1 MLLYHSTVFH
11 LLCFFHGYTTN
22 ATKQQGSGGRYC
34 HKEKLVKA
42 EEGES
47 VSLVSNIEARQTCY
61 FVFTQHDSNLRCCYG
76 PKETCEA
83 AKHTSDEKCHEHNI
97 KVDSM
102 DTLTCNLS
110 MENIKTEDSGFYT
123 VFNFNDSEVITKCHM
138 LVRVS
143 ELSHWMA
150 TTSVTSVTSAT
161 TSVIVVLV
169 CISFVLVWVKR
180 KRVSQPEMDEM
191 QLE

>member
-1 MLLYHSTVFH
+1 MLLSCFP
-11 LLCFFHGYTTN
+11 LLCLLNGYIT
-22 ATKQQGSGGRYC
+22 GSGGRYC
-34 HKEKLVKA
+34 QKEKLVEA
-42 EEGES
+42 EEGQS
-47 VSLVSNIEARQTCY
+47 VSLVSNVEARQTCY
-61 FVFTQHDSNLRCCYG
+61 FVFTQHDSNVRCCYG

-83 AKHTSDEKCHEHNI
+83 DKHTSDEKCHEHNI

-110 MENIKTEDSGFYT
+110 MENIKKEDSGFYT

-143 ELSHWMA
+143 ELNHWMVA
-150 TTSVTSVTSAT
+150 
-161 TSVIVVLV
+161 SVILSGVLL
-169 CISFVLVWVKR
+169 CISVFLIYLKVKS
-180 KRVSQPEMDEM
+180 KRVSKPATVNKQDPEHISMVEDGQQI

>member
-1 MLLYHSTVFH
+1 MLLSCFP
-11 LLCFFHGYTTN
+11 LLCLLNGYIT
-22 ATKQQGSGGRYC
+22 GSGGRYC
-34 HKEKLVKA
+34 QKEKLVEA
-42 EEGES
+42 EEGQS
-47 VSLVSNIEARQTCY
+47 VSLVSNVEARQTCY
-61 FVFTQHDSNLRCCYG
+61 FVFTQHDSNVRCCYG

-83 AKHTSDEKCHEHNI
+83 DKNTSDEKCHEHNI

-110 MENIKTEDSGFYT
+110 MENIKKEDSGFYT

-143 ELSHWMA
+143 ELNHWMA
-150 TTSVTSVTSAT
+150 TTVAT
-161 TSVIVVLV
+161 TVCVCVLL
-169 CISFVLVWVKR
+169 CISFVLGWVKR
-180 KRVSQPEMDEM
+180 KRVSQPEIVNKQDSERTSIVDEM